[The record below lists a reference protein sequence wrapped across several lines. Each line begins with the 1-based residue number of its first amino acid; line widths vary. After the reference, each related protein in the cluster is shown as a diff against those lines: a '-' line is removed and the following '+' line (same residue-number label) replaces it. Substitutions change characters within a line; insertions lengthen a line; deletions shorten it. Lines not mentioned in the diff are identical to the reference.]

1 MLKILGLDIG
11 TTTISAVV
19 ADAETGNILASRTV
33 KNDSVIEGTK
43 LQNPEIIINKV
54 LDIRNELVKE
64 FAPVSAIGVTGQMH
78 GILYLDKDGNHVS
91 PLYTWQDTSG
101 NKPYKNGTY
110 ASYLTEA
117 TGMTMASGFGL
128 VTHFVNKTENNVPE
142 NAVMLSTI
150 HDYLVMKL
158 TGRKTPLMHSSDAA
172 SLGCFDLAKAD
183 FDNEALKKIGID
195 REFLP
200 EVCDKAEIA
209 GKDENSIPVSVAI
222 GDNQASVIGS
232 VSDEHCA
239 LVNIGT
245 GSQVSVVSDSLIKP
259 ADGEARPLNDGK
271 YILVGAPLCG
281 GRSFA
286 ILHSFFCQCAEIF
299 GGNKD
304 DVYKNMDR
312 VAEISPDEHSLTV
325 DTRFC
330 GTRQNPD
337 ITGLISGITDTNF
350 TPDAL
355 VKGFLYGMAKE
366 LFDLYD
372 GFGKKDISKLTA
384 SGNAVRKSPV
394 LRRYLEEF
402 FGAEIC
408 TPAHTEEASF
418 GAAIFASVATGVYS
432 STFDAAKQ
440 MIHYQ

>member
-1 MLKILGLDIG
+1 MLRIIGLDIG

-19 ADAETGNILASRTV
+19 CDAENGNILASRTV
-33 KNDSVIEGTK
+33 KNDSVIDGSK
-43 LQNPEIIINKV
+43 LQNPKIIIGKV
-54 LDIRNELVKE
+54 LDIKNELLNE

-78 GILYLDKDGNHVS
+78 GIVYIDKNGNHAS

-101 NKPYKNGTY
+101 NNVFGNGTY
-110 ASYLTEA
+110 ASYLTEK
-117 TGMTMASGFGL
+117 TCYTMASGFGL
-128 VTHFVNKTENNVPE
+128 GTHFVNMQENKVPDE
-142 NAVMLSTI
+142 AVTLCTI

-172 SLGCFDLAKAD
+172 SLGCFDLAKGD
-183 FDNEALKKIGID
+183 FDENALGKIGIE
-195 REFLP
+195 RSFLP
-200 EVCDKAEIA
+200 EVCGTAVIA
-209 GKDENSIPVSVAI
+209 GNDENGIPVSVAI
-222 GDNQASVIGS
+222 GDNQASVMGS
-232 VSDEHCA
+232 VNDENSA

-245 GSQVSVVSDSLIKP
+245 GSQVSVITDTPVSPK
-259 ADGEARPLNDGK
+259 DGEARPLNDGK
-271 YILVGAPLCG
+271 FILVGAPLCG

-304 DVYKNMDR
+304 DVYKNMDAI
-312 VAEISPDEHSLTV
+312 AEIFPDEHPITV

-330 GTRQNPD
+330 GTRLNPD
-337 ITGLISGITDTNF
+337 IKGLISGITDTNF
-350 TPDAL
+350 TPSAL
-355 VKGFLYGMAKE
+355 VKGFLFGMAQE
-366 LFDLYD
+366 LFSLYD

-394 LRRYLEEF
+394 LRHYLEQL

-418 GAAIFASVATGVYS
+418 GAAVFASVATGVYTS
-432 STFDAAKQ
+432 VFEAGKQ